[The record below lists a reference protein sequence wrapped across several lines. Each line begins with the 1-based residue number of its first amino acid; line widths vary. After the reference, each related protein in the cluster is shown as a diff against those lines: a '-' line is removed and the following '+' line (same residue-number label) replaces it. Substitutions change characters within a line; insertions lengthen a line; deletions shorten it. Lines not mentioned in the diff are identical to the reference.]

1 MIQGSEILLLTRWQ
15 NFYVIMGTA
24 AATLTGLTFVAATLI
39 AGIESQVTT
48 LNAGNAAY
56 NTPTIVLFGS
66 VLVLAGIMSA
76 PWDTFSSVG
85 WALGLFG
92 AGLVIYFIIVM
103 QRMRR
108 MPNYQTTVSDWLWYL
123 ALPLG
128 AYLALVVAALMLPT
142 NPNVGLYIIGTATI
156 VLLFLGIHNAWDLV
170 IFLAIERSHS
180 QNKASSRVE
189 EVQKVEKIEQPN
201 NKESS
206 EGN

>member
-1 MIQGSEILLLTRWQ
+1 MQGSEILLLTRWQ

-39 AGIESQVTT
+39 AGIESQITT

-92 AGLVIYFIIVM
+92 GGLVTYFIVVM

-123 ALPLG
+123 ALPLS
-128 AYLALVVAALMLPT
+128 AYIALTVAAIMLIA
-142 NPNVGLYIIGTATI
+142 NSALALYIIGTAMI
-156 VLLFLGIHNAWDLV
+156 GLLFLGIHNAWDLV

-180 QNKASSRVE
+180 QNKASSGTEAVQ
-189 EVQKVEKIEQPN
+189 EVKKIEQPN
-201 NKESS
+201 NKESN
-206 EGN
+206 EGI